1 MSIETAS
8 CNINSY
14 DILRLNLNF
23 GGKVGHFG
31 LPVRSPATFNAQK
44 TLVNLKRGKPD
55 PRESLVG
62 LVRYNLL

>member
-8 CNINSY
+8 CDMNLY
-14 DILRLNLNF
+14 DVLRLNLNF
-23 GGKVGHFG
+23 GGEVGHFG

-62 LVRYNLL
+62 LGRYNLL